1 LALKAVNSSSLRR
14 AEILAV
20 AADLFA
26 RHGFERTTV
35 REIGEAAGILSGSLY
50 HHFKS
55 KDAILEEIFNAY
67 FDELEERWNEI
78 LETIDAPALQFE
90 SMLRELV
97 LAVDRHPGAA
107 RTLTQEWSNLLHL
120 AQLQARWKR
129 LEADWLKIID
139 AGVEAGEF
147 RSDVDRFFL
156 YSIGMD
162 AVRGVAGWYRPK
174 SRSRIDDLADAY
186 ISVLMKGISA

>member
-1 LALKAVNSSSLRR
+1 LALKAANSTSMRR

-26 RHGFERTTV
+26 KNGFERTTV

-55 KDAILEEIFNAY
+55 KDEILEEIFNAY
-67 FDELEERWNEI
+67 FDELDERWSEI
-78 LETIDAPALQFE
+78 LESIDGPASQFE
-90 SMLRELV
+90 AMLRELV

-107 RTLTQEWSNLLHL
+107 RMLTQEWSNLLHVGK
-120 AQLQARWKR
+120 LQARWKR

-139 AGVEAGEF
+139 AGVEAREF

-162 AVRGVAGWYRPK
+162 AVRGIAGWYRP
-174 SRSRIDDLADAY
+174 RSRVDINDLADAY
-186 ISVLMKGISA
+186 VAVLMKGISV